1 MKESL
6 LKAFFHQTRL
16 KPARKPELMMLEK
29 IVNVNDVDIAY
40 QLHGNNQNP
49 TIMLIVRVIFAFWY
63 LTPITDGM
71 EIMVTCHRWS

>member
-16 KPARKPELMMLEK
+16 KPAGKPEVMMLEK
-29 IVNVNDVDIAY
+29 IVNVNGVDIAY